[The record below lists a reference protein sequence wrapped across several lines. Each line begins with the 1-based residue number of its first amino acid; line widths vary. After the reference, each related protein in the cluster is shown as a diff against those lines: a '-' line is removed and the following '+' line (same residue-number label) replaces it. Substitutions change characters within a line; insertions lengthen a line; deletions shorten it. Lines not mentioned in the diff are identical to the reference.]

1 MIREK
6 IKQARIKAGLSQG
19 QLAEKVGCRTATIS
33 DLERGKASAGS
44 ELIDKICQILKLKLT
59 D

>member
-6 IKQARIKAGLSQG
+6 IKQARLKADMTQG
-19 QLAEKVGCRTATIS
+19 QLAEKAGCRTATIS

-44 ELIDKICQILKLKLT
+44 ELLDKICQVLQLKLI
-59 D
+59 